1 MNKFQGELFFGTS
14 NKVIWSKNI
23 FEKGHFG
30 NFSEIGWIG
39 HALLVQPSMKQSS
52 VEALRILVIQI
63 QIHAVNGKYMESY
76 RVSNYTLALKTVACC
91 TRSSL

>member
-30 NFSEIGWIG
+30 NFSEIG
-39 HALLVQPSMKQSS
+39 
-52 VEALRILVIQI
+52 
-63 QIHAVNGKYMESY
+63 
-76 RVSNYTLALKTVACC
+76 
-91 TRSSL
+91 